1 MGVGTER
8 GYLKLSYSS
17 SKANQSVIEMPSV
30 GQINDGL
37 WHTILLIFKPFYFE
51 FDDKVLQLQNNKEI
65 EISTDGL
72 FYLGGMNDIQ
82 SMVVE
87 TNGMFNKPF
96 QGCID
101 AFGLN
106 DEELITDFTRY
117 EGENVDVCGL
127 F

>member
-1 MGVGTER
+1 MGVGMER
-8 GYLKLSYSS
+8 GYLKFCYSS
-17 SKANQSVIEMPSV
+17 SKTNQSVIEMPSV

-37 WHTILLIFKPFYFE
+37 WHTLLVVFKPFYFE
-51 FDDKVLQLQNNKEI
+51 FDDNVIQLQNNKEV

-72 FYLGGMNDIQ
+72 VYLGGMNNNQ

-87 TNGMFNKPF
+87 TGGIFNKPF

-101 AFGLN
+101 AFGVN
-106 DEELITDFTRY
+106 DEEPITDFSGY